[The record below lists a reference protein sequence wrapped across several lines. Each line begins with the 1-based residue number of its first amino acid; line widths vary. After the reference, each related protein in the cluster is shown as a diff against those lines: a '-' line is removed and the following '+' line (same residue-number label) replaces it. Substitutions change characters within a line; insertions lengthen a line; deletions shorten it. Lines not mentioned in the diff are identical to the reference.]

1 MRRRWIV
8 AISVAVATA
17 AGLLVVLGRDS
28 KVEADAKTPP
38 LRTIVAR
45 VEKLRDLRFEQLPKV
60 ERVSR
65 TQLRE
70 RAKSET
76 ARMSARERR
85 QLEGGGDALKMLGFI
100 PVAADV
106 VAGTTDVSDIAGL
119 YDFRTKR
126 LTLVNG
132 APNDVE
138 AELTYAHE
146 LLHALEDDAIGIKP
160 PTAAGADDA
169 ALAYSALA
177 EGSATLL
184 EGRYADR
191 YLGGLPLVRRI
202 ARGRT
207 RSNRNITFSADAYY
221 RNSLRFLYEDGARF
235 AAQLYRRGGNA
246 QLERTL
252 RANPPVS
259 SAQILHPEAYFA
271 GERPAA
277 VPLRVGP
284 VLGRGWG
291 RVSAGTFGEFDT
303 SQLLLF
309 GAAADDD
316 TSRREAAKAAAGWAG
331 GRYELWRTRDAGF
344 CPSPCAENSALV
356 VGWHFDSPQQA
367 AELAKLV
374 PSYLQG
380 FQHMKP
386 AGREVWQGST
396 GSAAFVLR
404 GADAT
409 LVLAPRAAV
418 VHKLALSGRPA
429 APSA

>member
-8 AISVAVATA
+8 AFSVAGAIAAAMLVA
-17 AGLLVVLGRDS
+17 LGHDS

-38 LRTIVAR
+38 LRTIAAR
-45 VEKLRDLRFEQLPKV
+45 VEKLRDLRFHQLPRV
-60 ERVSR
+60 ERLSR
-65 TQLRE
+65 PQLRE
-70 RAKSET
+70 RAKAET
-76 ARMSARERR
+76 ARMPARERR

-126 LTLVNG
+126 LTLVKG
-132 APNDVE
+132 APNNLE

-160 PTAAGADDA
+160 PSVAGADDA
-169 ALAYSALA
+169 SLAYSALA

-191 YLGGLPLVRRI
+191 YLGSRPVVRRI
-202 ARGRT
+202 ARSRT
-207 RSNRNITFSADAYY
+207 RSNRNITFNPDAYY

-235 AAQLYRRGGNA
+235 TAQLYRRGGNA

-252 RANPPVS
+252 RTNPPIS
-259 SAQILHPEAYFA
+259 SEQILHPEAYFA

-291 RVSAGTFGEFDT
+291 RVAAGTFGEFDT

-316 TSRREAAKAAAGWAG
+316 ASRREAAKAAAGWDG
-331 GRYELWRTRDAGF
+331 GRYELWRARNAGF
-344 CPSPCAENSALV
+344 CPSPCAERSALV
-356 VGWHFDSPQQA
+356 LGWHFDSPQQA

-374 PSYLQG
+374 PAYLQG

-409 LVLAPRAAV
+409 LALAPRVAV
-418 VHKLALSGRPA
+418 AHKLALR
-429 APSA
+429 